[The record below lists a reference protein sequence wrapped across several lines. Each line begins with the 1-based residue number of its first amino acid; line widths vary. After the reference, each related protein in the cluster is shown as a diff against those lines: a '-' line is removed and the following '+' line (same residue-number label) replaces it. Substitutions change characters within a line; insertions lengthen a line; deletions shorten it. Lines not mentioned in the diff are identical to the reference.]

1 MNFLCT
7 RRLPSLPGLPA
18 IDVTEVTNPYKEY
31 HSRPGI
37 ELGEM
42 AIRSKDAIAE
52 KKALTWAQGTIKGKL
67 SEVREKL
74 GDAQL
79 VISAEGEPLGG

>member
-1 MNFLCT
+1 
-7 RRLPSLPGLPA
+7 
-18 IDVTEVTNPYKEY
+18 
-31 HSRPGI
+31 
-37 ELGEM
+37 M